1 MPHDESPPAGPTAI
15 GRLMSRLLARTGY
28 DREQAASGLVDAWQQ
43 AVPEHLRA
51 ASQPGLVRRGV
62 LEVFVTHSAVVQE
75 MGFHKRQAV
84 TRLAEL
90 VPAEGITDIRCRL
103 LSEPIDRSEPM
114 PTLDSM
120 QALATR
126 RKADA
131 PSSPEDPSH
140 G

>member
-1 MPHDESPPAGPTAI
+1 
-15 GRLMSRLLARTGY
+15 MSRLLARTGY

-62 LEVFVTHSAVVQE
+62 LEVFVTHSALVQE

-84 TRLAEL
+84 TRLSEL

-103 LSEPIDRSEPM
+103 LSEPIERSEP
-114 PTLDSM
+114 LQRSESDQRSAAN
-120 QALATR
+120 QRSEATKAEPPR
-126 RKADA
+126 RPAPS